1 MTDVPQPARPPA
13 WRLALAV
20 AISLALL
27 AWAVKG
33 VQLEEFIEHVKGARI
48 GPLITAVILATLTF
62 PARLFRWRLL
72 LRRADGGPFSYRSLW
87 HAVAIGFA
95 ANNLL
100 PFRAGEL
107 LRTYAVSRLAP
118 TRLTT
123 ALSSIAVERVFDSLA
138 VVLLLTIALFL
149 PGMPADVTISGVSI
163 ARAAMVAGV
172 ASGLALV
179 VAGLVVA
186 FPLVAEGVVRR
197 VIRAERVAD
206 RIVNVI
212 EGLREGL
219 SALKNPARFAGVAL
233 WSVGIWLLNGLA
245 FYVGFA
251 VFDIPVNY
259 AGALLLQ
266 GVLVFGIAV
275 PLAPGFVGAF
285 EAVIRAVLSIY
296 GIPPGQS
303 LSFALTYHAATFIP
317 ITLLGVWSFMITG
330 MRLGQFRNGQPAGD

>member
-1 MTDVPQPARPPA
+1 MTEVPTPTRPPI

-20 AISLALL
+20 VISLALL

-33 VQLEEFIEHVKGARI
+33 VHLDQFMANVRGARI
-48 GPLITAVILATLTF
+48 LPLIGSVVLATLTF
-62 PARLFRWRLL
+62 PARLLRWRLL
-72 LRRADGGPFSYRSLW
+72 LRRPDGGPYPYKPLW

-107 LRTYAVSRLAP
+107 LRTYAASRLASA
-118 TRLTT
+118 RLTA

-138 VVLLLTIALFL
+138 VVFLLTVALFL

-163 ARAAMVAGV
+163 TRAAMAAGILS
-172 ASGLALV
+172 ALALV
-179 VAGLVVA
+179 AAGLVVA
-186 FPLVAEGVVRR
+186 FPLAAERLVHRL
-197 VIRAERVAD
+197 IRAKGLAD
-206 RIVNVI
+206 RINSVI
-212 EGLREGL
+212 EGLRQGM
-219 SALKNPARFAGVAL
+219 SALRSPGRFLGVAA

-251 VFDIPVNY
+251 VFNLPVNF

-285 EAVIRAVLSIY
+285 EAVIRVVLSLY
-296 GIPPGQS
+296 GIPPDQS
-303 LSFALTYHAATFIP
+303 LSFALTYHVTTFIP
-317 ITLLGVWSFMITG
+317 ITVLGLWSFALTG
-330 MRLGQFRNGQPAGD
+330 MSLGHLRQDARASE

>member
-1 MTDVPQPARPPA
+1 
-13 WRLALAV
+13 LALAV

-33 VQLEEFIEHVKGARI
+33 VQLEEFLEHVKGARI
-48 GPLITAVILATLTF
+48 WPLITAVILATLTF

-72 LRRADGGPFSYRSLW
+72 LRRPDGGPFSYRSLW

-107 LRTYAVSRLAP
+107 LRTYAISRLAP
-118 TRLTT
+118 TRLTS

-163 ARAAMVAGV
+163 AQAAMVAGV

-186 FPLVAEGVVRR
+186 FPLAAEGVVRR

-206 RIVNVI
+206 RIVKVI
-212 EGLREGL
+212 EGLREGM
-219 SALKNPARFAGVAL
+219 SALKNPARFVGVAL
-233 WSVGIWLLNGLA
+233 WSVGIWLLNGFA

-303 LSFALTYHAATFIP
+303 LSFALTYHAATFLP
-317 ITLLGVWSFMITG
+317 ITLLGLWSFMVTG
-330 MRLGQFRNGQPAGD
+330 MKLGQFRSGQPAGD

>member
-1 MTDVPQPARPPA
+1 V

-27 AWAVKG
+27 AWAVSG
-33 VQLEEFIEHVKGARI
+33 VHLEEFLEHVKGARI
-48 GPLITAVILATLTF
+48 GPLLLAVIIATLVF

-72 LRRADGGPFSYRSLW
+72 LRRPDGGPFSYRALW

-107 LRTYAVSRLAP
+107 LRTYAISRLAP
-118 TRLTT
+118 TRLTS

-149 PGMPADVTISGVSI
+149 PGMPADVSISGVSI
-163 ARAAMVAGV
+163 ARAAMIAGV

-186 FPLVAEGVVRR
+186 FPLVAERAVRR
-197 VIRAERVAD
+197 LIRAERFAD
-206 RIVNVI
+206 KIINVI
-212 EGLREGL
+212 EGLREGM
-219 SALKNPARFAGVAL
+219 SALNNPARFLGVAL
-233 WSVGIWLLNGLA
+233 WSLGIWLLNALA

-296 GIPPGQS
+296 GITPGQS
-303 LSFALTYHAATFIP
+303 LSFALTYHVATFLP
-317 ITLLGVWSFMITG
+317 ITLLGLWSFMVTG
-330 MRLGQFRNGQPAGD
+330 MRLGQLSKGPPSGD

>member
-1 MTDVPQPARPPA
+1 MTEVPPPTRPPI

-20 AISLALL
+20 VISLALL

-33 VQLEEFIEHVKGARI
+33 VHLDQFIANVRGARI
-48 GPLITAVILATLTF
+48 LPLIGCVVLATLTF
-62 PARLFRWRLL
+62 PARLLRWRLL
-72 LRRADGGPFSYRSLW
+72 LRRPDGGPYPYKPLW

-107 LRTYAVSRLAP
+107 LRTYAASRLTSA
-118 TRLTT
+118 RLTA

-138 VVLLLTIALFL
+138 VVFLLTVALFL
-149 PGMPADVTISGVSI
+149 PGMPADVMISGVSI
-163 ARAAMVAGV
+163 TRAAMAAGIIS
-172 ASGLALV
+172 ALALV
-179 VAGLVVA
+179 AAGLVVA
-186 FPLVAEGVVRR
+186 FPLAAERLVHRL
-197 VIRAERVAD
+197 IRAKGLAD
-206 RIVNVI
+206 RINSVI
-212 EGLREGL
+212 EGLRQGM
-219 SALKNPARFAGVAL
+219 SALRSPGRFLGVAA

-251 VFDIPVNY
+251 VFNLPVNF

-285 EAVIRAVLSIY
+285 EAVIRMVLSIY
-296 GIPPGQS
+296 GIPPDQS
-303 LSFALTYHAATFIP
+303 LSFALTYHVTTFIP
-317 ITLLGVWSFMITG
+317 ITVLGLWSFAVTG
-330 MRLGQFRNGQPAGD
+330 MSLGHLRQDSRASE

>member
-1 MTDVPQPARPPA
+1 MTGVPRPARAPA

-33 VQLEEFIEHVKGARI
+33 VQLEEFLDHVKGARI

-72 LRRADGGPFSYRSLW
+72 LRRPDGGPFSYRSLW

-118 TRLTT
+118 TRLTS
-123 ALSSIAVERVFDSLA
+123 ALSSIVVERVFDTLA
-138 VVLLLTIALFL
+138 IVSLLTIALFL

-172 ASGLALV
+172 ASGLALL

-186 FPLVAEGVVRR
+186 FPLAAEGVVRR
-197 VIRAERVAD
+197 VIRAQRLAD

-212 EGLREGL
+212 EGLREGM
-219 SALKNPARFAGVAL
+219 SALKSPARFAGVAL
-233 WSVGIWLLNGLA
+233 WSLGIWLLNGLS
-245 FYVGFA
+245 FYLGFA

-266 GVLVFGIAV
+266 GVLAFGIAV

-296 GIPPGQS
+296 DISPDLA
-303 LSFALTYHAATFIP
+303 LSFALTYHVTTFIP
-317 ITLLGVWSFMITG
+317 ITLLGLWSFAVTG
-330 MRLGQFRNGQPAGD
+330 MSLGQFRKGQPVGD